1 MCTWWRKARQRGYFE
16 PVPGTGSEEVAPVPL
31 ADLLRQHPG
40 QWVAVKRGEVVEA
53 AESPGLLVQRL
64 HDREIR
70 DATIVRAP
78 FLNEPDLVGLG

>member
-1 MCTWWRKARQRGYFE
+1 MRTWWRKLKRRGYVDH
-16 PVPGTGSEEVAPVPL
+16 VPGSGSEGVTPVPL
-31 ADLLRQHPG
+31 ADLLREHPG